1 VSNCIRKS
9 YTINLLAA
17 VFPQSRESSAPRSRE
32 IERTM
37 DIDLFRRLCET
48 PGIPGREERVRA
60 LIAKATKALFDLS
73 TTDAMGSLIATRAPT
88 RKGAK
93 GAKPVRVMLA
103 AHMDEIGFFV
113 RHVDDQ
119 GCIWVNPAGG
129 FDTRNLFASR
139 VLVCTAK
146 GDLKGVMNPGGKPI
160 HISSE
165 ADRTKVPGV
174 EEFFIDLGRD
184 ADEVKKLVEIGDF
197 VVLDQPFLETPKKLV
212 SKALDNRLACFVAI
226 EAVRKLAKR
235 KSGHACEIVCAFTTQ
250 EEVGLRGAQT
260 AAYAVKADI
269 GVGLDV
275 TLACD
280 TPGVPD
286 NQRVTKQGLG
296 AGILIQDSSMISDY
310 KLVEDVVAVAKKHK
324 IPFQKS
330 ILPRGGQDG
339 AAIQRAGIGARCI
352 AIVTGTRYIHTTTE
366 MVDKGDLEATID
378 LLAEWLG
385 SIG

>member
-1 VSNCIRKS
+1 
-9 YTINLLAA
+9 
-17 VFPQSRESSAPRSRE
+17 
-32 IERTM
+32 M

-60 LIAKATKALFDLS
+60 LITKETKGLFDS
-73 TTDAMGSLIATRAPT
+73 CETDAMGSYVCIRKPT
-88 RKGAK
+88 RKAK
-93 GAKPVRVMLA
+93 GKTVRVMLA

-113 RHVDDQ
+113 RHVDEN
-119 GCIWVNPAGG
+119 GMIWVNPAGG
-129 FDTRNLFASR
+129 FDTRNLFATR
-139 VLVCTAK
+139 VLVCTPN
-146 GDLKGVMNPGGKPI
+146 GDFKGVMNPGGKPI

-165 ADRTKVPGV
+165 AERTKVPGV

-184 ADEVKKLVEIGDF
+184 AKDVQKNVEVGDF
-197 VVLDQPFLETPKKLV
+197 VVLDTPFLETPKKLV
-212 SKALDNRLACFVAI
+212 SKADDHRLACLVAI
-226 EAVRKLAKR
+226 EACRMLAKR
-235 KSGHACEIVCAFTTQ
+235 KGGHACEIVCAFTTQ

-260 AAYAVKADI
+260 AAYAAKADI

-286 NQRVTKQGLG
+286 TQRVTKQGLG

-310 KLVEDVVAVAKKHK
+310 KLVEDVVNVAKKHK
-324 IPFQKS
+324 IAYQKS

-339 AAIQRAGIGARCI
+339 AAIQRAGVGARCV

-366 MVDKGDLEATID
+366 MVDKGDLEATIK
-378 LLAEWLG
+378 LLGTWLAE
-385 SIG
+385 I

>member
-1 VSNCIRKS
+1 
-9 YTINLLAA
+9 
-17 VFPQSRESSAPRSRE
+17 
-32 IERTM
+32 M

-60 LIAKATKALFDLS
+60 LITKETKGLFDS
-73 TTDAMGSLIATRAPT
+73 CETDAMGSYVCIRKPT
-88 RKGAK
+88 RKAK
-93 GAKPVRVMLA
+93 GKTVRVMLA

-113 RHVDDQ
+113 RHVDEN
-119 GCIWVNPAGG
+119 GMIWVNPAGG
-129 FDTRNLFASR
+129 FDTRNLFATR
-139 VLVCTAK
+139 VLVCTPN
-146 GDLKGVMNPGGKPI
+146 GDFKGVMNPGGKPI

-165 ADRTKVPGV
+165 AERTKVPGV

-184 ADEVKKLVEIGDF
+184 AKDVQKNVEVGDF
-197 VVLDQPFLETPKKLV
+197 VVLDTPFLETPKTLV
-212 SKALDNRLACFVAI
+212 SKAVDNRLACFVAI
-226 EAVRKLAKR
+226 EACRMLAKR
-235 KSGHACEIVCAFTTQ
+235 KGGHACEIVCAFTTQ

-260 AAYAVKADI
+260 AAYAAKADI

-286 NQRVTKQGLG
+286 TQRVTKQGLG

-310 KLVEDVVAVAKKHK
+310 KLVEDVVNVAKKHK
-324 IPFQKS
+324 IAYQKS

-339 AAIQRAGIGARCI
+339 AAIQRAGVGARCV

-366 MVDKGDLEATID
+366 MVDKGDLEATIE
-378 LLAEWLG
+378 LLGTWLAE
-385 SIG
+385 I